1 MFLFKDIKEL
11 ICIVK
16 KGIYIQSRNNFFLII
31 LFLINLDN
39 LYISQPND
47 LKKLSEKELNDK
59 TEKLNPSNI
68 QSTLELLDIDSR
80 EKDYFTVC

>member
-16 KGIYIQSRNNFFLII
+16 KGIYIQCRNNFFLII